1 MDNQFNEK
9 KQKTMHEQSFKGK
22 SFQEISDEIAA
33 KPELKERQ
41 PTPQPKD
48 FDEIE
53 Y

>member
-1 MDNQFNEK
+1 MDK
-9 KQKTMHEQSFKGK
+9 KINRKENDDKLGKAK
-22 SFQEISDEIAA
+22 SFQEVSDEIAD
-33 KPELKERQ
+33 KPRVKKKQ